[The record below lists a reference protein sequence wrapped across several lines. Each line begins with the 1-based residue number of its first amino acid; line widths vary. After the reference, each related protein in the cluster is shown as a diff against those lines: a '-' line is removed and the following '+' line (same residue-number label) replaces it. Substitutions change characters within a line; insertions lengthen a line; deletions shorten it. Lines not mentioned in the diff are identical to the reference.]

1 MSPHGPRMVGRS
13 AISGLPEPQEKL
25 AEGLRALKG
34 LGPYLWPRDSI
45 ELRVRVVLAMAL
57 LIAGK
62 LVNITVPLFYK
73 QAVDALSGAGTAGA
87 VIAVPVGLILAYGLA
102 RLTSQ
107 GFNEL
112 RNGVFAKVAQR
123 AVRRIALSAFRH
135 IHSLSLRFHLDRRT
149 GGLARAVERG
159 IAGIEFLLSFML
171 FNVIPTLF
179 EILVVSA
186 ILWRLYNWQFAAVTL
201 ATIVTYIG
209 FTFVITDWRVRFRR
223 EMNERN
229 SEANTKSVDSLL
241 NYETV
246 KYFANEEHE
255 AQRYDRALQAYERA
269 AVKSETTLALL
280 NVGRG
285 AIIASGLI
293 GIMLLA
299 GQGVAAGAMTVGD
312 FVLVNTYLIQLY
324 MPLNFLGMVYRNIK
338 QSLTDIEQMMG
349 LLKIRPEIEDR
360 PGAPDL
366 AVKRGMV
373 AFRNV
378 DFRYDPRRE
387 ILRDVDFAV
396 PPGARVA
403 IVGPSGAGKST
414 IARLLFRFYDV
425 TDGAIEIDGQDIR
438 DLTQDSLR
446 RAIGVVPQDTVLF
459 NDTIYYNIAYGRP
472 GAARAEIEEA
482 ARLARIHDFITT
494 LPDGYETM
502 VGERGLKLRGRAKL
516 PSRRIEPRE
525 RHRAHRTGR
534 QMARICKVLIVENDD
549 DVRDLLG
556 EIFHDEGFRFT
567 MVKTGA
573 EMREALDDDDYDI
586 VVIDVTQ
593 PGHEDGFALAEI
605 ARDQGCGVILVTG
618 DNRHL
623 ERLQTSGQHYLLK
636 PFRVQRLV
644 EIVDKILVETAAKC
658 VRRKRGDGSFFPAR
672 MG

>member
-209 FTFVITDWRVRFRR
+209 FTFIITDWRVRFRR

-280 NVGRG
+280 NVGQG
-285 AIIASGLI
+285 GIIASGLI

-299 GQGVAAGAMTVGD
+299 GQGVAAGEMTVGD
-312 FVLVNTYLIQLY
+312 FVLVNAYLIQLY

-360 PGAPDL
+360 PGAPAL

-425 TDGAIEIDGQDIR
+425 SDGAIEIDGQDIR
-438 DLTQDSLR
+438 DVTQDSLR

-472 GAARAEIEEA
+472 GAGRAEIEEA
-482 ARLARIHDFITT
+482 ARLAHIHDFIAA
-494 LPDGYETM
+494 LPDGYQTM
-502 VGERGLKLRGRAKL
+502 VGERGLKLSG
-516 PSRRIEPRE
+516 
-525 RHRAHRTGR
+525 
-534 QMARICKVLIVENDD
+534 
-549 DVRDLLG
+549 G
-556 EIFHDEGFRFT
+556 EKQR
-567 MVKTGA
+567 VA
-573 EMREALDDDDYDI
+573 
-586 VVIDVTQ
+586 
-593 PGHEDGFALAEI
+593 I
-605 ARDQGCGVILVTG
+605 ARVIL
-618 DNRHL
+618 
-623 ERLQTSGQHYLLK
+623 K
-636 PFRVQRLV
+636 AP
-644 EIVDKILVETAAKC
+644 KILVFDEATSALDTKTEREIQASLAEVAAGHTTLAIAHRLSTVVDADQILVIEAGRIVERGHHRELLARGGVYAEMWARQQEAARLEIEGGEPTFAAK
-658 VRRKRGDGSFFPAR
+658 
-672 MG
+672 